1 MRYIIMADGKMS
13 RWRAESDTPK
23 HLLQVDGET
32 LLSRLVRQLDAGA
45 GDEVIITSHDP
56 RYEVPGARRYEP
68 RNNQLE
74 IGRFTWELIEDDCCF
89 LYGDTYYTDEAVRAI
104 RAMHTDR
111 LHFFGNRRS
120 IVAVLVG
127 QAELL
132 RSHIRRVTELY
143 LTGEIDDC
151 RGWQVYQSYT
161 GLPFGVRTVG
171 PAYTLLT
178 DGTQGFNTVAEYQ
191 AFCAGK

>member
-13 RWRAESDTPK
+13 RWRAECDTPK
-23 HLLQVDGET
+23 HLLQIGGET
-32 LLSRLVRQLDAGA
+32 LLSRLVRQLDAGE

-68 RNNQLE
+68 QNNRLE
-74 IGRFTWELIEDDCCF
+74 IGRFTWELIRDDCCF

-104 RAMHTDR
+104 RAMRTER
-111 LHFFGNRRS
+111 LHFFGNEKS

-127 QAELL
+127 DGALL
-132 RSHIRRVTELY
+132 REHIRRVTELY
-143 LTGEIDDC
+143 LSGEIDDC

-161 GLPFGVRTVG
+161 GLPFGQRRVG
-171 PAYTLLT
+171 PAYTLLA
-178 DGTQGFNTVAEYQ
+178 DGTQGFNTVSEYQ
-191 AFCAGK
+191 AFRAGK